1 MGSDPR
7 QTAARHW
14 LILALALVCAGCA
27 NSSVQVGG
35 PRPTLNAGGSS
46 FIGVLAVMGLA
57 VASQESWSNG
67 VHYRANPFD
76 VFQPG
81 AQSFAA
87 PPLDPERRV
96 QEVDCTKPIADWSA
110 NLRCR

>member
-7 QTAARHW
+7 STATRHW

-27 NSSVQVGG
+27 NSNVQVGG
-35 PRPTLNAGGSS
+35 PRTTLNAGGSS
-46 FIGVLAVMGLA
+46 FIGVVALVGLA
-57 VASQESWSNG
+57 VASQETWSNG

-76 VFQPG
+76 ALAPVPV
-81 AQSFAA
+81 AL

-110 NLRCR
+110 NIRCR